1 MHHKASQCISFKAVK
16 SFFEIYKVDIDRG
29 IPFDGLFDDNSKGGY
44 LVSAGTVFSGTSLLI
59 S

>member
-1 MHHKASQCISFKAVK
+1 MHFYQGCQKL
-16 SFFEIYKVDIDRG
+16 FEIYKVDIDRG

>member
-1 MHHKASQCISFKAVK
+1 MRLKAPQCVSVKAVE

-29 IPFDGLFDDNSKGGY
+29 IPFDGLLDDNSKGGY
-44 LVSAGTVFSGTSLLI
+44 LVSALIVFSETCLLI